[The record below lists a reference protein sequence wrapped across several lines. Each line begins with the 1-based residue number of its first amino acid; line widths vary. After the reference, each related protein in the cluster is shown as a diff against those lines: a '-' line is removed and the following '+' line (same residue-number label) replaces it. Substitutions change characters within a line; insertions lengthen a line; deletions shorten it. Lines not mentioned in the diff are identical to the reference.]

1 MPKRTS
7 YAPEA
12 SRRAIAHARALIE
25 QMLAEL
31 ERGLANPEH
40 CAGEAWEKL
49 FGAKQSMVVS
59 VQKLV
64 AALAALP
71 ECAEE
76 EDAEKAAA
84 LAAITPEEMK
94 LLKAWLAEGVTD

>member
-1 MPKRTS
+1 MSKRTY

-12 SRRAIAHARALIE
+12 SRRAITHARSLIE

-31 ERGLANPEH
+31 ERGLTNPEH

-49 FGAKQSMVVS
+49 FGPKQSMVVS

-76 EDAEKAAA
+76 DAQAAAA
-84 LAAITPEEMK
+84 LAAITPEEMQ
-94 LLKAWLAEGVTD
+94 LLKAWMAEGRTD